1 MAAALTDAYEQFL
14 AAVFEYLS
22 ISAKVTQL
30 TAESDTDP
38 IAFFVKSENEQK
50 AERYKEYALVAVL
63 KAKTQLQVPPI
74 VKEVCADLR
83 NWLDKQQNDLRE
95 NAAHI
100 SEFQLT
106 ELQISEL
113 QISELQL

>member
-30 TAESDTDP
+30 TAERDTDP
-38 IAFFVKSENEQK
+38 FAFFVKLEDEQTAK
-50 AERYKEYALVAVL
+50 RYKEYALAAVL

-74 VKEVCADLR
+74 DIVCADLR

-113 QISELQL
+113 QL